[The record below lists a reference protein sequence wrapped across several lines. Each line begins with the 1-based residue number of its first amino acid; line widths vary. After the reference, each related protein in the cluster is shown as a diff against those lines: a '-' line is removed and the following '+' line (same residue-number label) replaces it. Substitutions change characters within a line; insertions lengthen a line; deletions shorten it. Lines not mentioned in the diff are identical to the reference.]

1 MSDSLKP
8 AALSVLKAAAYTGL
22 SRSTLYRL
30 MMAGVLPSFKLG
42 ARRLIR
48 LSDLD
53 KLLETAEIDTILN
66 TRG

>member
-1 MSDSLKP
+1 MSDNLKP
-8 AALSVLKAAAYTGL
+8 AALSVLEAAAYTGL

-53 KLLETAEIDTILN
+53 RLLETAEIDTILN